1 MVFFKKYRET
11 RISLT
16 GPESI
21 KTLSAME
28 RFFQN
33 GKNWT
38 QGTYHRGD
46 GTKCLVGAA
55 QTVNAAPIDDARY
68 WLQQAIA
75 ERGELGG
82 GGIEGFNDSRYS
94 YSQIAEVLAR
104 AKQLAADHSRQR
116 AAPVAQILPPAAR
129 PALAYQPQDRVEI
142 VTMNDLERVAVKRR
156 E

>member
-1 MVFFKKYRET
+1 MAFFKKYRET
-11 RISLT
+11 RIRLT

-38 QGTYHRGD
+38 QGTYHRTN

-55 QTVNAAPIDDARY
+55 QTVNAAPIDDARH

-75 ERGELGG
+75 ERGELGL
-82 GGIEGFNDSRYS
+82 GGIEGFNDSRLS

-104 AKQLAADHSRQR
+104 AKELAAQHSRQR
-116 AAPVAQILPPAAR
+116 AAPAVAR
-129 PALAYQPQDRVEI
+129 PALAYQPQDHVEI
-142 VTMNDLERVAVKRR
+142 ITMKDLERVAVKRR